1 MKQSRDIQRERETS
15 KYKRRV
21 AEERQ
26 RASLLKNA
34 NKLVVPR
41 MCVRAHVG
49 DAFLSLISFFWS
61 LVTYA
66 FVAVI
71 RLVCTPC
78 FFPSYSYFSAKYVRK
93 VLDLFEIWQESLNN
107 RTYFHF

>member
-1 MKQSRDIQRERETS
+1 M
-15 KYKRRV
+15 

-71 RLVCTPC
+71 RLVCTRC
-78 FFPSYSYFSAKYVRK
+78 FFSSYSYFSAKYVRK